1 MWVKYTASY
10 RVSRR
15 VFDRWCNHVVS
26 LARRECI
33 HDSYGMQVGDEVILS
48 QIAGSDTLG
57 SMHSVRAKLYLMLPV
72 TYMCA
77 NLGALVKSS

>member
-1 MWVKYTASY
+1 
-10 RVSRR
+10 
-15 VFDRWCNHVVS
+15 
-26 LARRECI
+26 
-33 HDSYGMQVGDEVILS
+33 MQVGDEVILS